1 MNKHIFCWPQNMY
14 SWWDYTVMG
23 LILLD
28 AGTYSRGSGEQPN
41 SVPMLYIGI
50 SSQSFGDSI
59 IYHLLLTSLFE
70 DNNILY
76 M

>member
-1 MNKHIFCWPQNMY
+1 
-14 SWWDYTVMG
+14 MG
-23 LILLD
+23 LILID